1 MEWVQVVIGILEIV
15 AIIILGLFL
24 KNYFPSYM
32 DERER
37 TLRQKKIQQRL
48 REKPKLSNKSS
59 EKTLNDFLLTS
70 GLSTTFIIDST
81 RNYIVNYMRLLFSQ
95 SMCGDL

>member
-37 TLRQKKIQQRL
+37 TLRQKKI
-48 REKPKLSNKSS
+48 
-59 EKTLNDFLLTS
+59 
-70 GLSTTFIIDST
+70 
-81 RNYIVNYMRLLFSQ
+81 
-95 SMCGDL
+95 

>member
-32 DERER
+32 DEQGKNLA
-37 TLRQKKIQQRL
+37 TK
-48 REKPKLSNKSS
+48 
-59 EKTLNDFLLTS
+59 DFLLTS